1 MAGFKRF
8 EDIMAWQKAR
18 QTTKFIYEITAEGQF
33 VKDFGLRDQVR
44 RACVSIMANIAEGY
58 GKTFG

>member
-1 MAGFKRF
+1 
-8 EDIMAWQKAR
+8 MAWQKAR